1 MAVVSNRTLA
11 ELLQVIGAGQA
22 PEVDAWRYITVSSD
36 EKATTAPRDP
46 SHLAEVR
53 GSNRPVGISG
63 SEYLALI
70 GNGASDK
77 LSRRT

>member
-1 MAVVSNRTLA
+1 MEAMSSRTLA

-22 PEVDAWRYITVSSD
+22 PEVDVWRYITVSSD

-46 SHLAEVR
+46 SHLAEMR
-53 GSNRPVGISG
+53 GSNRPVGING

-77 LSRRT
+77 FGLRT